1 MSLFITLFGGM
12 ALTAVLYGFGRLARL
27 SNFWAAVS
35 ACGVPVF
42 AYFGWAFA
50 TQPSLDAITL
60 HVIAYPTVSVL
71 LFQLYGERRHAQGP
85 DAAPLHWAPLMM
97 VGLFVVLTVIM
108 GGFVYIAKEGLPP
121 QLARLLLPGSPETV
135 HTGFAGVVAHHD
147 EAAKSISAHR
157 NMDERL
163 RRLGWQIA
171 VEGMEAARA
180 GQPIALTVRL
190 SDRDGAPV
198 PDARIAIALTR
209 PGVAPAWLSLHSARN
224 GHFERQLPA
233 QAAGAWVA
241 QLRISAQSQDFTL
254 EKDLVL
260 E

>member
-42 AYFGWAFA
+42 AYFGWAFV
-50 TQPSLDAITL
+50 THPSLDAITL
-60 HVIAYPTVSVL
+60 HVIAYPTISVL
-71 LFQLYGERRHAQGP
+71 LFQLYGQRRHAQGP
-85 DAAPLHWAPLMM
+85 NAAPLHWAPLMM
-97 VGLFVVLTVIM
+97 MGLFVVLTVLM

-121 QLARLLLPGSPETV
+121 PLARLLLPGSPEAV

-147 EAAKSISAHR
+147 EAAKSISTHR

-163 RRLGWQIA
+163 RRLGWQIT
-171 VEGMEAARA
+171 VEGMETARA

-190 SDRDGAPV
+190 SDRHGAAI
-198 PDARIAIALTR
+198 PDAHIAIALTR
-209 PGVAPAWLSLHSARN
+209 PGTAPEWLPLHGTAGGR
-224 GHFERQLPA
+224 FERQLPA
-233 QAAGAWVA
+233 RATGTWIA
-241 QLRISAQSQDFTL
+241 QLRFSAQAQEITL